1 MKYGLSLGIIL
12 GLFFGYLVA
21 STLNPPVI
29 EYYYPSTTATLTAP
43 DTIKPDSEIS
53 VASLK
58 MPAVDNDGNGVVTM
72 LDVQVLEGSGR
83 ALANIDK
90 LLFWTDTQT
99 SIRTARSVAEEI
111 TKKDLSQYDLVY
123 TIRANASVIEGPS
136 AGAALTIATIA
147 ALQNKKINQSVMI
160 TGTINLDGTIG
171 PVGEVFAKAKAA
183 KQIGAQLFLV
193 PESQST
199 EVTYSSQKKCD
210 RIGWSEIC
218 TIEQVPE
225 KVDISKEAHI
235 EIREVKNVQEALKY
249 FLTD

>member
-1 MKYGLSLGIIL
+1 MKYGLSLGIIF
-12 GLFFGYLVA
+12 GLFFGYLLA
-21 STLNPPVI
+21 SYLNPPVI
-29 EYYYPSTTATLTAP
+29 EYYYPSSTATLTAP
-43 DTIKPDSEIS
+43 DTIRPDSEIF
-53 VASLK
+53 VASLR
-58 MPAVDNDGNGVVTM
+58 MPAVDSDGNGVVTM
-72 LDVQVLEGSGR
+72 LDVQMLEGSGR

-99 SIRTARSVAEEI
+99 SIRTARAVAEEV
-111 TKKDLSQYDLVY
+111 TKKDMLQYDLVY

-147 ALQNKKINQSVMI
+147 ALQGKSINQSVMI

-193 PESQST
+193 PEYQSM
-199 EVTYSSQKKCD
+199 EVTYSSQKRCD
-210 RIGWSEIC
+210 QVGWSQIC

-225 KVDISKEAHI
+225 KVDISKEAGI
-235 EIREVKNVQEALKY
+235 AVIEVKSVQDALPY
-249 FLTD
+249 FLV